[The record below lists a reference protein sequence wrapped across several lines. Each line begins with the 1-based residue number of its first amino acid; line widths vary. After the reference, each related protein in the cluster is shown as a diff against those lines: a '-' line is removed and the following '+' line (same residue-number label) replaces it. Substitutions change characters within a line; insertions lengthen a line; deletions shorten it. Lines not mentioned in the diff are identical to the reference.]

1 MKILGWQLSELE
13 LITSQSPL
21 QSAHTHKH
29 ILLMIIHER
38 NTNYK
43 TSTWQL
49 FTLVVSG
56 HNNVKNKDRRA
67 SEWSEASKSNDAEEI
82 ITKETGISPSS
93 SSETEV
99 HMDKKWLKC
108 YKFEVKQATGNVL
121 EMSKKKK
128 WFEFYLQGR
137 KCQIICTKLECGLL
151 RESNCNLRRELR
163 QLCTRSED
171 HTVFICS
178 TARYTLSKDKSDEKP
193 HRAQTNNY

>member
-1 MKILGWQLSELE
+1 ME

-49 FTLVVSG
+49 FTLIIRG
-56 HNNVKNKDRRA
+56 HNNANNEDRRA
-67 SEWSEASKSNDAEEI
+67 SKWPEGSKSNDAAEI

-99 HMDKKWLKC
+99 QMDKNDWNVTNLKSN
-108 YKFEVKQATGNVL
+108 KQQAMCL
-121 EMSKKKK
+121 
-128 WFEFYLQGR
+128 R
-137 KCQIICTKLECGLL
+137 CQ
-151 RESNCNLRRELR
+151 RR
-163 QLCTRSED
+163 
-171 HTVFICS
+171 
-178 TARYTLSKDKSDEKP
+178 KSDLNFTYKAENV
-193 HRAQTNNY
+193 RLSVQN